1 MPLLSAVLDWENV
14 PLSARPKKVLGAFA
28 ALMVDLTELM
38 YEKKPSGFLE
48 ALIERTGYVKALEE
62 DKSEENESRIENIK
76 ELQGAVSEFE
86 SLNPEA
92 GLTDFLE
99 NVALVSDLDAMNESG
114 GAVTLMTLHSA
125 KGLEFNDVFLAGMEE
140 GVFPLT
146 RALFD
151 DNLLEEE
158 RRLAYVGITRAR
170 KRLFLS
176 HARTRALY
184 NARNANPISRFV
196 TEIPQRLVMEG
207 MGSTQPR
214 RVPPP
219 SAGGGWNQ
227 PTRSPYNTRW
237 QQGSGATSTG
247 SAELDR
253 KLGIAG
259 VQKGGFNWNGGGQT
273 RVAAAVALFKVG
285 DAVHHRVF
293 GRGEVT
299 ALTGQGAEQRVK
311 IRFANGSERTFSA
324 VAAPIVKVE
333 K

>member
-1 MPLLSAVLDWENV
+1 
-14 PLSARPKKVLGAFA
+14 
-28 ALMVDLTELM
+28 
-38 YEKKPSGFLE
+38 
-48 ALIERTGYVKALEE
+48 VKALEE
-62 DKSEENESRIENIK
+62 DKSEENESRIENIR

-86 SLNPEA
+86 RLNPEG

-184 NARNANPISRFV
+184 NARNSNPLSRFV
-196 TEIPQRLVMEG
+196 TEIPQRLIVDG

-219 SAGGGWNQ
+219 RAGGGWSQ
-227 PTRSPYNTRW
+227 PTRSPYNARW

-247 SAELDR
+247 SAELDK
-253 KLGIAG
+253 KLGVAG
-259 VQKGGFNWNGGGQT
+259 VQKGAAPGGFNWNGGGQT
-273 RVAAAVALFKVG
+273 RVTAAAALFRVG

>member
-1 MPLLSAVLDWENV
+1 M
-14 PLSARPKKVLGAFA
+14 
-28 ALMVDLTELM
+28 
-38 YEKKPSGFLE
+38 
-48 ALIERTGYVKALEE
+48 
-62 DKSEENESRIENIK
+62 
-76 ELQGAVSEFE
+76 
-86 SLNPEA
+86 
-92 GLTDFLE
+92 
-99 NVALVSDLDAMNESG
+99 
-114 GAVTLMTLHSA
+114 
-125 KGLEFNDVFLAGMEE
+125 
-140 GVFPLT
+140 
-146 RALFD
+146 
-151 DNLLEEE
+151 
-158 RRLAYVGITRAR
+158 GITRAR

-184 NARNANPISRFV
+184 NTRNANELSRFV
-196 TEIPQRLVMEG
+196 TEIPQRLIVDG

-219 SAGGGWNQ
+219 SAGGGWSQ

-259 VQKGGFNWNGGGQT
+259 VQKGSSGGFNWNGGPQT
-273 RVAAAVALFKVG
+273 RVPKPAAVFRVG